1 MNNEK
6 SLYEL
11 GEEYEKHI
19 EIQNFFIE
27 KCRGDIKKAKEKGDS
42 DAVREL
48 KSNLYKFYE
57 MKRELKETSA
67 CLKNYYKV
75 QEDKNDSL

>member
-1 MNNEK
+1 MNNVK

-11 GEEYEKHI
+11 GKEYEKHI
-19 EIQNFFIE
+19 SLQNFFIE
-27 KCRGDIKKAKEKGDS
+27 KCREDIKKAKQKRDS

-57 MKRELKETSA
+57 MKRELAETASR
-67 CLKNYYKV
+67 LKNYYG
-75 QEDKNDSL
+75 QEDKNDSI

>member
-19 EIQNFFIE
+19 ELQNFFIE
-27 KCRGDIKKAKEKGDS
+27 KCHDDIKKAKEKGDS

-48 KSNLYKFYE
+48 RSNLNKFYE
-57 MKRELKETSA
+57 MKRELTETSA
-67 CLKNYYKV
+67 RLKKYY
-75 QEDKNDSL
+75 N